1 MGQGYFRA
9 GPPYGG
15 VNIELGAHVFALP
28 AGARRNLTLEAP
40 YQPAAVLDSG
50 GGVLS
55 LEVTGQRVRAN
66 LGDAERYIY
75 ETLRT
80 LALSDPGDLGFV
92 DGRGHQHV
100 YGQSV
105 CVSGSG
111 EVQAFSFA
119 DMRFD
124 FESPEKLAEPV
135 WIGAPA
141 TPGTY
146 PGTATLQDYAAGGV
160 TLGIGGSMKL
170 EMARSFPLREI
181 PRARGARSRG
191 PATGAQLR
199 LLVNVG
205 RVAWL
210 ENLAT
215 DLEDLIRSI
224 GPRPVDLT
232 ANGNVYSSVIFERA
246 RPGVTDAKHT
256 MVELEFVQDL
266 AAGGVAQATTTTT
279 TPT

>member
-1 MGQGYFRA
+1 M
-9 GPPYGG
+9 
-15 VNIELGAHVFALP
+15 
-28 AGARRNLTLEAP
+28 
-40 YQPAAVLDSG
+40 
-50 GGVLS
+50 
-55 LEVTGQRVRAN
+55 
-66 LGDAERYIY
+66 
-75 ETLRT
+75 
-80 LALSDPGDLGFV
+80 

-111 EVQAFSFA
+111 EVRAFSFA

-124 FESPEKLAEPV
+124 FECPEKLSEPAWNSV
-135 WIGAPA
+135 PA
-141 TPGTY
+141 TPGKY
-146 PGTATLQDYAAGGV
+146 PGTLTLQDYAAGGV
-160 TLGIGGSMKL
+160 TLGIGGTMKV

-191 PATGAQLR
+191 PASGAVMR
-199 LLVNVG
+199 FSVSVG

-224 GPRPVDLT
+224 GPRAVELT